1 MITKSD
7 PFSQIAVES
16 LTKSKVL
23 IVIPVDIDDPYL
35 RFVGRLIIQV
45 LQYDS
50 EIDIVIMKNVSSS
63 SRKIVFQF
71 FSKKYKLERI
81 EMLQSYFSNL
91 DHNKVTFSFSDNCNF
106 QHSFLFWKNLSYL
119 KGHLISSEV
128 LYNSVRSVLATNF
141 TFTAKSD
148 YRIFGYWRKI
158 NSLITDY
165 NSAYRITSEKL
176 HASPVDTVIFF
187 NGRAPS
193 QAAIREAAEKRDV
206 RILALETGAPHAL
219 RWHLNNFQVQEI
231 EKLQVMFLESRVN
244 FSKNDSTHAVD
255 FADKWLTSQSEDKSV
270 NRFLKSRISKVN
282 FGINHLTRLKLATLF
297 TSCTEEEIYNL
308 GENKNG
314 WESQIDA
321 IVKSAN
327 YLKSLEYEVVVRI
340 HPNAS
345 NKAFVDLF
353 QMVSKLNNSGIR
365 YYLPWDTI
373 SSYELLESSSLVGT
387 WESTIGL
394 ESAARGIPTFVLGLS
409 RYTLAAGICSVNPTE
424 LSLLRDIKNFS
435 TDIQAAKITIFQ
447 LMNFGTG
454 FNFHENNPEVRAFDE
469 SLILL
474 SRKYY
479 RWILMSRALRKILR
493 IVTNFNFLRRG
504 RFITITDLS
513 GPLIL
518 IFGRRVT
525 FNLFTKVFRY
535 NFSK

>member
-35 RFVGRLIIQV
+35 RFLGRLIIQV

-50 EIDIVIMKNVSSS
+50 EIEIVIMKNVSSS

-71 FSKKYKLERI
+71 FLKKYKLKRI
-81 EMLQSYFSNL
+81 EILQSHFSNL
-91 DHNKVTFSFSDNCNF
+91 DYNKVTFSFSNNCNF
-106 QHSFLFWKNLSYL
+106 QHSFLFCKNLSDL
-119 KGHLISSEV
+119 KGPLISSQT

-158 NSLITDY
+158 NGLINDY
-165 NSAYRITSEKL
+165 KCAYRITSEKL
-176 HASPVDTVIFF
+176 QASPIDTVIFF

-193 QAAIREAAEKRDV
+193 QAAIREAADERNIK
-206 RILALETGAPHAL
+206 ILALETGAPHCL

-231 EKLQVMFLESRVN
+231 EKLQAMFLESRAN
-244 FSKNDSTHAVD
+244 FSKNDSTYAVD

-270 NRFLKSRISKVN
+270 NRFLKTRISKVD
-282 FGINHLTRLKLATLF
+282 FKINHLARLKLATLF

-314 WESQIDA
+314 WDSQIDA

-373 SSYELLESSSLVGT
+373 SSYELLDSSSLVGT

-409 RYTLAAGICSVNPTE
+409 RYTRAAGICSVNPTE

-435 TDIQAAKITIFQ
+435 TDIQAAKMTIFQ

-535 NFSK
+535 NFTK

>member
-45 LQYDS
+45 LQEDS
-50 EIDIVIMKNVSSS
+50 QIDIVIMKNVSSS

-518 IFGRRVT
+518 IFGRRAT

>member
-1 MITKSD
+1 MITKND
-7 PFSQIAVES
+7 PLSQIAVES

-45 LQYDS
+45 LQEDS
-50 EIDIVIMKNVSSS
+50 QIDIVIMKNVSSS

-71 FSKKYKLERI
+71 FLKKYKLERI
-81 EMLQSYFSNL
+81 KILQSHFSNL
-91 DHNKVTFSFSDNCNF
+91 DHNKVTFTFSDICNF
-106 QHSFLFWKNLSYL
+106 QYSFLFWKNLSYL
-119 KGHLISSEV
+119 KEHLISSEV
-128 LYNSVRSVLATNF
+128 LYNSVRSILATNF
-141 TFTAKSD
+141 TLTAKSD

-165 NSAYRITSEKL
+165 KSAYRITSEKL
-176 HASPVDTVIFF
+176 QASPIDTVIFF
-187 NGRAPS
+187 NGRGPS
-193 QAAIREAAEKRDV
+193 QAAIREATEKRDI

-231 EKLQVMFLESRVN
+231 EKLQVMFLESRKN

-255 FADKWLTSQSEDKSV
+255 FANKWLTSQSGDKSV
-270 NRFLKSRISKVN
+270 NRFLEPGISQVD
-282 FGINHLTRLKLATLF
+282 FEINHLKRLKLATLF

-308 GENKNG
+308 GENKNS

-469 SLILL
+469 SLTLL

-479 RWILMSRALRKILR
+479 RWILMSRVLRKILR

-535 NFSK
+535 NFTK